1 MAKIISVI
9 NQKGGVGKTTTAI
22 NLSSALATLGNKV
35 LLVDMDAQANS
46 SRGLGIDN
54 SLMNYSVF
62 DLFSS
67 DIDVKEVIKHTFP
80 NLDLL
85 PSKLKLFE
93 FESDDYFVLK
103 NKLAQISERYDFI
116 IIDCPPSL
124 GYLTINALV
133 ASNSV
138 IIPLQ
143 CEYFAMDAISQLL
156 PFISKIQ
163 KTYNPELEI
172 EGFLFTMIDMN
183 TKNAVETSQQLRSI
197 FKENILYT
205 TIPRNVS
212 LPESNSNGKP
222 VVLYR
227 PKSKGA
233 QAYIALA
240 KEILEKK

>member
-1 MAKIISVI
+1 MAKIISIV
-9 NQKGGVGKTTTAI
+9 NKKGGVGKTTTAI
-22 NLSSALATLGNKV
+22 NLSSALAQLGKKV

-54 SLMNYSVF
+54 SLLNYSVF
-62 DLFSS
+62 DLFTS
-67 DIDVKEVIKHTFP
+67 DIEVKKVIKKSFP
-80 NLDLL
+80 NMDLL

-93 FESDDYFVLK
+93 VEYDDYFVLK
-103 NKLAQISERYDFI
+103 NKLEDISSKYDFI

-124 GYLTINALV
+124 GFLTINALV

-138 IIPLQ
+138 IIPVQ

-156 PFISKIQ
+156 PFIAKIQ
-163 KTYNPELEI
+163 KSYNPNLEI

-183 TKNAVETSQQLRSI
+183 TKNAVETSQQLRFL
-197 FKENILYT
+197 FKENTLYT

-212 LPESNSNGKP
+212 IPESNAKGKP

-233 QAYIALA
+233 QAYLALA
-240 KEILEKK
+240 KEILEK